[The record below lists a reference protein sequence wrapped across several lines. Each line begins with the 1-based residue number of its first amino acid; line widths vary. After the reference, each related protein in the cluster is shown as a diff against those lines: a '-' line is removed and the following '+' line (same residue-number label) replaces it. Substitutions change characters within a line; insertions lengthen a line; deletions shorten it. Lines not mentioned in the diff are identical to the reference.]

1 MFNICIPN
9 YEKEN
14 TFHSLTYQTL
24 LSVIIYVCPTFYTRI
39 TLPPASVVVL
49 QITRCNF
56 STMAFYVLPV
66 AHYFLQ
72 KTIVSHCSAKS
83 VQMPPPMYT

>member
-1 MFNICIPN
+1 MLNICIPN

-14 TFHSLTYQTL
+14 TFHSFNLSNPFVSYHLCLPDL
-24 LSVIIYVCPTFYTRI
+24 LHI
-39 TLPPASVVVL
+39 TLPPASVLVL

-56 STMAFYVLPV
+56 SSMAFYVLPV

-72 KTIVSHCSAKS
+72 KTIFSYCSAKS
-83 VQMPPPMYT
+83 LQMPHPICT